1 MFIREAKTMKK
12 LVLGLFLFLLLL
24 IVACSQN
31 QTVSNPLLKDRD
43 ALIEVVKPLDNYIG
57 VEDSKSNTNYK
68 ESLLAFVEEEL
79 NKSVS
84 SFETIHSQ
92 NDSRSMVVI
101 TQDGHIYKVLL
112 NNQSGKWGVNG
123 YSEVNISE

>member
-1 MFIREAKTMKK
+1 MKK
-12 LVLGLFLFLLLL
+12 IILGLFLFLLLS

-43 ALIEVVKPLDNYIG
+43 ALLEIVKPLDNYIG
-57 VEDSKSNTNYK
+57 VENSKSNTNYK
-68 ESLLAFVEEEL
+68 DLLLVFMEEEL

-92 NDSRSMVVI
+92 NDFRSMVVI
-101 TQDGHIYKVLL
+101 TQDGQIYKVLL
-112 NNQSGKWGVNG
+112 NKESGKWQVNG
-123 YSEVNISE
+123 YSEVNMSTSK